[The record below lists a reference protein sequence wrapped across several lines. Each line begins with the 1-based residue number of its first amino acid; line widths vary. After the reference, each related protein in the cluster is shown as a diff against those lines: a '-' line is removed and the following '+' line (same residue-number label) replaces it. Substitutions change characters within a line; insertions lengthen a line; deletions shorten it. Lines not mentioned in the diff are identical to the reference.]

1 MANPVDISV
10 LDAILKDYYIG
21 PLQEQLNN
29 EVMVL
34 QMFEKAKISWAGKQ
48 GVVPVHVDRNS
59 GVGFRAEGADWS
71 TGSGTL
77 TAGSQETKRLT
88 FTAAY
93 LYGRFEVT
101 GPAIAAAAKGGTA
114 SFIGALELEMDK
126 LKDDVRDQADR
137 TAISGGRVVG
147 FLNQHKSE
155 AGAATWEFAGDFA
168 KIAAAYNTKGSN
180 IDVAVVDCT
189 NNTLTGNAGEVC
201 YEFITTSAAI
211 DITHAGFNPT
221 NGTIRLTNA
230 LDTTG
235 VANGFACALVISD
248 TTSGDLNA
256 VLDNQPTGI
265 YGNLGYVELFGVD
278 RGSVAAAAGDDAMA
292 LQSVIVNMDADNAD
306 DGDGLDLTL
315 ARMQEVI
322 DGISITSGMDPD
334 VIMMN
339 PSDRA
344 KYIALIGGN
353 IFKPVEKATAG
364 DGGFLGLSYGGVPIK
379 AARHVDRGLM
389 LFLNTKCWKL
399 AVLED
404 GKFADLD
411 GSVLA
416 RVSNRDNWEGFY
428 KWYYNHYC
436 YRPNANGVLTG
447 FPVRT

>member
-1 MANPVDISV
+1 MANPVTILA
-10 LDAILKDYYIG
+10 LDAVLKDYYIG

-34 QMFEKAKISWAGKQ
+34 NMFEKAKISWAGKQ

-59 GVGFRAEGADWS
+59 GVDFKAEGAELP
-71 TGSGTL
+71 G
-77 TAGSQETKRLT
+77 AESQGTKRLT

-126 LKDDVRDQADR
+126 LKDDIRNAADR

-147 FLNQHKSE
+147 FLNEHKSVGADE
-155 AGAATWEFAGDFA
+155 AWDFRGDFG
-168 KIAAAYNTKGSN
+168 KIAEAWNAKGGN
-180 IDVAVVDCT
+180 IDIAVVDCT

-201 YEFITTSAAI
+201 YELISTTASINIAGAGWNPSA
-211 DITHAGFNPT
+211 
-221 NGTIRLTNA
+221 GTIHLTGA

-235 VANGFACALVISD
+235 VADGFGCALVISD
-248 TTSGDLNA
+248 TGNA
-256 VLDNQPTGI
+256 ALDALLDDQPTGI
-265 YGNLGYVELFGVD
+265 YGNLGGEELFGVD
-278 RGSVAAAAGDDAMA
+278 RGSDAGDAQA
-292 LQSVIVNMDADNAD
+292 LQSVIFNMDADNSSAGAD
-306 DGDGLDLTL
+306 EALDLT
-315 ARMQEVI
+315 RMQEMI
-322 DGISITSGMDPD
+322 DGISVTSGMDPD

-339 PSDRA
+339 PLDRA
-344 KYIALIGGN
+344 KYISLLQASVQMNAQGGAQ
-353 IFKPVEKATAG
+353 KG
-364 DGGFLGLSYGGVPIK
+364 DGGFLGLSYAGIPIK
-379 AARHVDRGLM
+379 AARHVGRGLM

-416 RVSNRDNWEGFY
+416 RIVNEDSWEGFY

-436 YRPNANGVLTG
+436 YRPNANGILTG
-447 FPVRT
+447 IAP

>member
-1 MANPVDISV
+1 MANPVNISV
-10 LDAILKDYYIG
+10 LDAVLKDYYIG

-34 QMFEKAKISWAGKQ
+34 DMFEKAKISWAGKQ
-48 GVVPVHVDRNS
+48 GVVPVHVGRNS
-59 GVGFRAEGADWS
+59 GVDFKAEGAA
-71 TGSGTL
+71 L
-77 TAGSQETKRLT
+77 PTAGSQTTKRLT

-126 LKDDVRDQADR
+126 LKDDIRNQADR
-137 TAISGGRVVG
+137 AMTSGGRVVG
-147 FLNQHKSE
+147 FLNQHKAE
-155 AGAATWEFAGDFA
+155 VGAATWEFAGDFA
-168 KIAAAYNTKGSN
+168 KIAAAYTAKGGN
-180 IDVAVVDCT
+180 VDVAVVDCS
-189 NNTLTGNAGEVC
+189 NDTLTGDTVT
-201 YEFITTSAAI
+201 YEFITTSAAL
-211 DITHAGFNPT
+211 DCAHAGFNPT
-221 NGTIRLTNA
+221 NGTVRLSNA

-235 VANGFACALVISD
+235 VATGFGCALVISD
-248 TTSGDLNA
+248 TDAS
-256 VLDNQPTGI
+256 LDYLDEQPTGI
-265 YGNLGYVELFGVD
+265 YGNLGYVSLFGVD
-278 RGSVAAAAGDDAMA
+278 RGSVAGDAMA
-292 LQSVIVNMDADNAD
+292 LQSVIMTVSEDS
-306 DGDGLDLTL
+306 DGDGEDLTL

-339 PSDRA
+339 PLDRA
-344 KYIALIGGN
+344 QYIALINGN
-353 IFKPVEKATAG
+353 IFKPVEKATSG

-379 AARHVDRGLM
+379 AARNADRGLI

-416 RVSNRDNWEGFY
+416 RIQNEDSWEGFY

-436 YRPNANGVLTG
+436 YRPNANGVLAG
-447 FPVRT
+447 FPVRS